1 MTKILEA
8 LKPAVV
14 WSLSSTARKILQ
26 FRIKEVY
33 KMSLKQLDKEMNAVG
48 VAPVR
53 TVETLSLQHIAI
65 FEKHN

>member
-8 LKPAVV
+8 LKPGVV

-48 VAPVR
+48 LVPVR
-53 TVETLSLQHIAI
+53 TVVTLSLQHIAI